1 MPEPILG
8 PKERPFH
15 ALTAN
20 NMILEIADS
29 GLQLPNFQRVDGL
42 TRTTETFEVT
52 DGGVGLKYKFHGGVT
67 SYDDLT
73 MVRIMDGSENDK
85 KMSALVDTA
94 VKTGKKVN
102 ATITKFHHGEE
113 ILKIYLIGLLF
124 KSEQFPGLDNG
135 NAGAMEMSYPCT
147 VDYWNVEFLKQLP
160 KS

>member
-20 NMILEIADS
+20 NLIVEIADS
-29 GLQLPNFQRVDGL
+29 GLKLPNFQRVDGL
-42 TRTTETFEVT
+42 SRNTETFEVT

-67 SYDDLT
+67 SYDDVTL
-73 MVRIMDGSENDK
+73 VRIMDGSENDK
-85 KMSALVDTA
+85 KMSEIVDNF

-124 KSEQFPGLDNG
+124 KSEQFPGLDNS
-135 NAGAMEMSYPCT
+135 NAGAMEMSYPCSI
-147 VDYWNVEFLKQLP
+147 DYWNVEFLAQLP
-160 KS
+160 SQ